1 MGLSYLIETQWF
13 IFLFKVNK
21 HNNQS
26 KIQENNSK
34 QLQHHTLNLKN
45 KILLSPK
52 LWTKKVKIKV
62 LNFNLKFNQLKIMKT
77 MV

>member
-1 MGLSYLIETQWF
+1 MGLSYQIETQWF
-13 IFLFKVNK
+13 IFLFKANK
-21 HNNQS
+21 LNNQS

-34 QLQHHTLNLKN
+34 QLQNHTLNLKN